1 MHQGRLTCINR
12 NLSLLLSE
20 QDFAER
26 DIQALKEA
34 VQLTRPEAIQALK
47 HTHGDVN
54 AALANELAAMGHHVS
69 LVDDLVHSFAFQRRA
84 HLPFHLFSLAAQA
97 IHHAHGAG
105 AHLISSSTGLCKNL
119 H

>member
-84 HLPFHLFSLAAQA
+84 HLPFTSPFSGYTGHLSCPWC
-97 IHHAHGAG
+97 G
-105 AHLISSSTGLCKNL
+105 STSHQQENWPV
-119 H
+119 

>member
-1 MHQGRLTCINR
+1 MQW
-12 NLSLLLSE
+12 SLCVSLHLSE

-54 AALANELAAMGHHVS
+54 AALVNELAAMGHRVS
-69 LVDDLVHSFAFQRRA
+69 IVDDLVHSYAFQRPVNLPVHLSFLWLHNLA
-84 HLPFHLFSLAAQA
+84 HWGSKGHISQSAA
-97 IHHAHGAG
+97 
-105 AHLISSSTGLCKNL
+105 TGLCS
-119 H
+119 HP

>member
-1 MHQGRLTCINR
+1 MQQSNSAGLIRCLSSTSTLYEQEWREGTPACSSTPYMHRGRLPCIDCKPGV
-12 NLSLLLSE
+12 LSE
-20 QDFAER
+20 QNFVER

-69 LVDDLVHSFAFQRRA
+69 FVDDLVHSYAFQR
-84 HLPFHLFSLAAQA
+84 
-97 IHHAHGAG
+97 
-105 AHLISSSTGLCKNL
+105 
-119 H
+119 